1 MFNDVLG
8 MVHTTGAG
16 HITLSDGDNKPTNP
30 SSVDLLMKE
39 NTRWLSSAT
48 MKDDDHHD
56 GHHNA
61 NKKFQFVFFSHFLS
75 FSVSLF
81 PPLFPSSFFQN
92 GPKWIC
98 LLCVVSFCSKITPKR
113 LDSGCSGD
121 GSVYDF
127 HCSGKMMKW
136 KFRLLR
142 ISIFCLK
149 RNK

>member
-56 GHHNA
+56 DHHDGHHNA
-61 NKKFQFVFFSHFLS
+61 NKKFQFVFFSLS
-75 FSVSLF
+75 L
-81 PPLFPSSFFQN
+81 PLFPSSFFQN
-92 GPKWIC
+92 GPK
-98 LLCVVSFCSKITPKR
+98 
-113 LDSGCSGD
+113 
-121 GSVYDF
+121 
-127 HCSGKMMKW
+127 
-136 KFRLLR
+136 
-142 ISIFCLK
+142 
-149 RNK
+149 